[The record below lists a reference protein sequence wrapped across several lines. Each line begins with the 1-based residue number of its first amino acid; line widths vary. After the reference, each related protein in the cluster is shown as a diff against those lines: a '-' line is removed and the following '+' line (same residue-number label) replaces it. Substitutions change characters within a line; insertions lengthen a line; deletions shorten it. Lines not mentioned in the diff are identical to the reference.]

1 MTAANRLLEKILSAG
16 DVWQDAAG
24 RTKLLV
30 TLDAADLETLTTFR
44 KQATAPEDAGD
55 ERSLSSAARF
65 GLLAGRRVI
74 S

>member
-55 ERSLSSAARF
+55 ERSYRVQPVSVYWLDAA
-65 GLLAGRRVI
+65 
-74 S
+74 